1 MADFV
6 QRYIIVIYIQRQIM
20 VTCGRKTAQYKVS
33 QVVDTDSV
41 RSKMELSLA
50 VKHRRDF
57 V

>member
-50 VKHRRDF
+50 VKQRRDF